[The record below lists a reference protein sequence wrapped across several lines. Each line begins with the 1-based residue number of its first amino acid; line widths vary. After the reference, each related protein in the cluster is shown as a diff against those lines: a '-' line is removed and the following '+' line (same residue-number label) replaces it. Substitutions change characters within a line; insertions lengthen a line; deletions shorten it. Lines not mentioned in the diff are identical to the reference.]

1 MGPIHA
7 FGGAAPPRVQG
18 LHRRASG
25 RARSAAIIENCRG
38 LTGERPWQG
47 PCLYDRVGLL
57 SAETKEVIMRRAFTL
72 GIAALAAVAVTA
84 AHAETVEEHHSSS
97 YESKTV
103 EQPPVVREHTTVE
116 TVPAPEVQKR
126 TETVV
131 KDGKDHDSD
140 TKV

>member
-1 MGPIHA
+1 
-7 FGGAAPPRVQG
+7 
-18 LHRRASG
+18 
-25 RARSAAIIENCRG
+25 
-38 LTGERPWQG
+38 
-47 PCLYDRVGLL
+47 
-57 SAETKEVIMRRAFTL
+57 MRRAFTL
-72 GIAALAAVAVTA
+72 GIAALAALAVTA

-103 EQPPVVREHTTVE
+103 EQPPVVREHTVE

-140 TKV
+140 TKVETKSKTKVEHDD